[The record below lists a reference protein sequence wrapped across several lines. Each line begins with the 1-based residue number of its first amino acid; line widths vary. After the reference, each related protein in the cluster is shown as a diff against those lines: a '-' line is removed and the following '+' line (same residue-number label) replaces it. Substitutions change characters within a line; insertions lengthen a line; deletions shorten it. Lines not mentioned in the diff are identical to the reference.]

1 MLPKRRATETT
12 SIEVSPPP
20 IQITLPVLKHEIDRI
35 IETGVETKM
44 NTKIGV
50 DVSMEE
56 LEKDYDAVLFAIG
69 AMSGRSLPIPGGE
82 AANCVSGVAF
92 LEAYNQGRLKH
103 ITGKVICIGGGD
115 TSIDVVSVARRLGNN
130 CIVIFF

>member
-1 MLPKRRATETT
+1 
-12 SIEVSPPP
+12 
-20 IQITLPVLKHEIDRI
+20 
-35 IETGVETKM
+35 M
-44 NTKIGV
+44 NTKVGV

-115 TSIDVVSVARRLGNN
+115 TSIDVVIKLRAFNRCRAILFQANHTQCNSTTIAICHYFHRL
-130 CIVIFF
+130 